1 MDGYLG
7 RVHSVVNKL
16 PVVCLAEEGLQWM
29 EQKKLLSSPTLAHFI
44 GLNEKALNAIL
55 QLVSR
60 VVALH
65 FAYPKLSPMFSF
77 ANASV
82 GVIHISLGVAQRFKT
97 DSTEINREDWEK
109 IALNIHK
116 GVSHLL
122 VAAYDFGIGF
132 VVRKKYGD
140 LISVLAFGAMPM
152 TTFVWHKYC
161 YKKTEDPQAVAAKK
175 IFNAI
180 KVVFQKPAQ
189 EVQVVNQ
196 KPKPAPDHIDDEHQ
210 KNVAESDSEE
220 AEQLNDDKGTALER
234 VINLM
239 KENDPKLS
247 EALTI
252 LRDTELFQQAYPEAQ
267 YELKANILSD
277 IEDKLSD
284 EQLKKIAE
292 VIVPI
297 PLAPPASIGKRKI
310 TPSYLGSDC
319 LIYDVARKI
328 TLELIP
334 KNVKT
339 AAGTWQDALPDFGL

>member
-16 PVVCLAEEGLQWM
+16 PVVCLAEEGLHWM
-29 EQKKLLSSPTLAHFI
+29 EQKKLLNSPTLAHFI

-189 EVQVVNQ
+189 EANQ
-196 KPKPAPDHIDDEHQ
+196 KPQAEGDRVDDMEQ
-210 KNVAESDSEE
+210 INAAASDSEDI
-220 AEQLNDDKGTALER
+220 EQPNDNPTIALAKAINNVQQEDK
-234 VINLM
+234 
-239 KENDPKLS
+239 KLFD
-247 EALTI
+247 ALTI

-277 IEDKLSD
+277 IEDKLSE

-339 AAGTWQDALPDFGL
+339 AAKSWENTPPDFGL